1 MTKTMHLKEIRR
13 ATVSIVVSVA
23 LAGCGYHFKG
33 AGLKAPVGVRTIA
46 VIMLENRTSESGIE
60 TVFTSDLAYEFTRSK
75 VLRVV
80 GKDTADA
87 VLSGRIASLTVD
99 TISHTADYMSDER
112 RVTITLDLS
121 LKRADGDAII
131 WSDSAL
137 SDKEAFKVDPSDKLA
152 TEKSRR
158 TAIEVISERLAEKIH
173 NRILQDF

>member
-1 MTKTMHLKEIRR
+1 MHLRKMS
-13 ATVSIVVSVA
+13 TIVALVVFVA

-46 VIMLENRTSESGIE
+46 IIVLENRTTESGIE
-60 TVFTSDLAYEFTRSK
+60 TVFTSNLAYEFTRSK
-75 VLRVV
+75 ILRVV

-99 TISHTADYMSDER
+99 TISHDARYYSDER

-121 LKRADGDAII
+121 LKRADGNAII